1 MQRWIT
7 ALFVTIAA
15 ALLVGCGAE
24 PLQSEEDAYGNFRDA
39 IREVETP
46 EEKTALCEEFLKS
59 FPKSEH
65 TGSLAGAV
73 AYYRGEAMEDPG
85 GAVTVLDQILAEVD
99 DPETRFQVQMAQF
112 PLAHEIGRTK
122 DLEAIVT
129 ELEVHRALT
138 FSEHLEVGEMAAGH
152 QLWSL
157 AETQAAAA
165 STLATAEAF
174 RSDYPDND
182 LTDAELAAKADNRS
196 VMAATN
202 RGWALAHLD
211 RKTEA
216 LEVFE
221 AAAPLSQTNYLGVP
235 STELF
240 AFWGRTSLAQG
251 DAERALELLGPT
263 AVLGDNDEAFEAYR
277 EAYIAVHEDEA
288 GFEDFLWSARQD
300 LAMVIDDFELPD
312 YQGALNRL
320 GDTRGKVVF
329 LSFWFPT

>member
-1 MQRWIT
+1 MHRWISVF
-7 ALFVTIAA
+7 FVTIAA
-15 ALLVGCGAE
+15 ALLIGCGSE
-24 PLQSEEDAYGNFRDA
+24 PQQSTEDAYSQFRDA

-46 EEKTALCEEFLKS
+46 AEKTALYEDFLTR
-59 FPKSEH
+59 FPTSEH

-85 GAVTVLDQILAEVD
+85 GALTVLDEILAEVD

-112 PLAHEIGRTK
+112 PLAHKTGQTMDLDVIVA
-122 DLEAIVT
+122 DLE
-129 ELEVHRALT
+129 EHRTLT

-152 QLWSL
+152 EMWPL

-165 STLATAEAF
+165 STLSTAEAF

-196 VMAATN
+196 LMAATN

-211 RKTEA
+211 RETEA

-240 AFWGRTSLAQG
+240 AFWGRTALAQG
-251 DAERALELLGPT
+251 DAEQALELLGPT
-263 AVLGDNDEAFEAYR
+263 AVLGDNDGAFEAYR
-277 EAYIAVHEDEA
+277 DAYIAVHGDEA
-288 GFEDFLWSARQD
+288 GFGDFLWSAREN
-300 LAMVIDDFELPD
+300 LAKVVDDFELPD